1 MAAEVDALFEEE
13 FIGVTFVVLDVF
25 AVVVVFAAG
34 LVVFA
39 GTFLVGDVCAFAML
53 PINKKAKT
61 GIKYFFIIIIF
72 R

>member
-25 AVVVVFAAG
+25 AVVVDFAAG
-34 LVVFA
+34 LVVFT
-39 GTFLVGDVCAFAML
+39 GSFLVDVCAFAML
-53 PINKKAKT
+53 PINRSAKT